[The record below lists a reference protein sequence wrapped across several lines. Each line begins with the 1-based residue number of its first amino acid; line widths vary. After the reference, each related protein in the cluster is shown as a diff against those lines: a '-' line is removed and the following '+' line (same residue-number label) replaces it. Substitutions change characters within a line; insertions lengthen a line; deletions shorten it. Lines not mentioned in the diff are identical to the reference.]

1 MNFAGLDMKNIKLSR
16 CGLRRRSTSA
26 QSCSFMTT
34 RWSIKDSEVVVLE
47 HLKSSPCGRRAL
59 FCITSVPLF
68 LSVRR
73 GSGNVTSMN
82 PKNGLRHTLR
92 HYQAPP
98 DVKKF
103 YVNILVCLYD
113 SSFRALSKVGN
124 TSGCQVLL
132 SQLLEWL
139 VVSVKH
145 TCLMQLKISEIK
157 LCIYLTVH
165 KKWIKNIKEWK
176 YKNTTCLLCS
186 RSRVNQTDSAAPI
199 F

>member
-1 MNFAGLDMKNIKLSR
+1 MNSAGLDMNNMKLSR
-16 CGLRRRSTSA
+16 CVLRRRSTSA
-26 QSCSFMTT
+26 QTCSFRTT

-82 PKNGLRHTLR
+82 AKNSLRHTLR
-92 HYQAPP
+92 NYQATP

-103 YVNILVCLYD
+103 YVNILMCLYD
-113 SSFRALSKVGN
+113 LSFRALSKVGN
-124 TSGCQVLL
+124 TSGCQVIL
-132 SQLLEWL
+132 SQFLECL

-145 TCLMQLKISEIK
+145 TRLLQLKISEIK

-165 KKWIKNIKEWK
+165 TK
-176 YKNTTCLLCS
+176 
-186 RSRVNQTDSAAPI
+186 
-199 F
+199 